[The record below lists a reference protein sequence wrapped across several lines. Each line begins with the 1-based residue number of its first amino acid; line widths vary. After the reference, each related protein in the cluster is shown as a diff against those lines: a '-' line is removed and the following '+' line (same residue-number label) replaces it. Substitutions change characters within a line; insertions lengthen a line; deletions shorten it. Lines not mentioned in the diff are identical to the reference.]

1 MILDGSMGALL
12 QSRKLP
18 DGYAPDLWNLE
29 NPQAIESVH
38 REYIDAGSDIVL
50 TNTFGATSLRL
61 GEYGAAAQLREI
73 NEAAVSIARR
83 AAAGRA
89 VLVAGDIGP
98 SGTTVEPF
106 GDLPFE
112 QAVALFREQARA
124 LLDAGVDLFAIETM
138 FDLSEAKAALIAVRE
153 VAPDLP
159 VIAHMTY
166 NQRGVT
172 DTGATPESAAVVL
185 EACGADVIGVNCSVG
200 PEDMLEVVGRLGRAT
215 SLPLCVQP
223 NAGLP
228 VLRNGRSV
236 FPQGPDEMAP
246 FARPFVER
254 GAAIVGGCCGSVP
267 EYIRRIARE
276 IKGVVPPRTQREPG
290 VWLASRS
297 RVLCIGPGAPFAVVG
312 ERINPTGRKKVS
324 ESIREGRTDLIVAD
338 ARKQAE
344 GHASALDVNVGVPLV
359 DEADMMRKAV
369 IAIQNA
375 VDLPLVLDSSYVEA
389 LEAGMRAYP
398 GRALVN
404 SVDPDPEKADKLLPL
419 IKRFGSAVIGMLAEA
434 EVPEKAADRLRNAE
448 KILRAC
454 EKHGIPRDWVV
465 FDCLSL
471 TVSAAPVAAAQT
483 LDTIRAVVRDLGC
496 STIIGLSNVSFG
508 LPGRQAV
515 HNTFLAQAIGNG
527 LDAAICNATDD
538 NLWEVAHAASLFAG
552 RDPGCRRYIDLAVEL
567 DERRKRDKALLQ
579 AAKEGKLLETVG
591 EAGNDQ
597 GPRAPTPRTTRDLLH
612 AAVVEG
618 DRDAVQRL
626 TRHALDEGLEPIDL
640 FMNVL
645 TPAIRELGDLFGAG
659 KKFIPHL
666 IASADAMKA
675 GVAILMPLLE
685 ASGSVE
691 KKGTIVLATV
701 KGDIHDIGKN
711 IVGLM
716 LRNFGYEVHDL
727 GRNVPTETVLE
738 EAARHGAQ
746 IIGLSALMTTTMMR
760 MKDVIDEVR
769 KRGLPH
775 VVVIGGAVTTPSF
788 AQEIGAD
795 GYGRDVGDVVNVA
808 EKAMELYRARF
819 GQGAS
824 ATK

>member
-1 MILDGSMGALL
+1 MGALL
-12 QSRKLP
+12 QSRNLP

-29 NPQAIESVH
+29 NPGAIEAVH
-38 REYIDAGSDIVL
+38 REYIEAGADIVL
-50 TNTFGATSLRL
+50 TNTFGASSLRL
-61 GEYGAAAQLREI
+61 AEYDAAGRLHAI
-73 NEAAVSIARR
+73 NEAAVAIARR
-83 AAAGRA
+83 AAAGRP

-98 SGTTVEPF
+98 SGTTIQPF
-106 GDLPFE
+106 GELPFE
-112 QAVALFREQARA
+112 EAVALFREQARA

-172 DTGATPESAAVVL
+172 DTGASPEAAAVVL

-200 PEDMLEVVGRLGRAT
+200 PEDMLEVVGRMSRAT
-215 SLPLCVQP
+215 TLPLCVQP

-228 VLRNGRSV
+228 VLRSGRSV
-236 FPQGPDEMAP
+236 FPLGPDEMVP
-246 FARPFVER
+246 FARQFVDR
-254 GAAIVGGCCGSVP
+254 GAAIVGGCCGTVP
-267 EYIRRIARE
+267 AYIRSIAAE
-276 IKGVVPPRTQREPG
+276 VKGVPPARTHRDDG
-290 VWLASRS
+290 VWLTSRS
-297 RVLCIGPGAPFAVVG
+297 RVLRIGQGAPFTIIG
-312 ERINPTGRKKVS
+312 ERINPTGRKKMS
-324 ESIREGRTDLIVAD
+324 DAIREGRTDLIVAD
-338 ARKQAE
+338 ARKQAD

-359 DEADMMRKAV
+359 DEADMMRRAV
-369 IAIQNA
+369 VAIQNA

-404 SVDPDPEKADKLLPL
+404 SVDPDPDKAARLLPL
-419 IKRFGSAVIGMLAEA
+419 VKRFGCAVIGMLAEA
-434 EVPEKAADRLRNAE
+434 EVPESATDRVRNAE
-448 KILRAC
+448 KILRLC
-454 EKHGIPRDWVV
+454 EQHGIPRDWVV

-471 TVSAAPVAAAQT
+471 TVSAAPIAAAQT
-483 LDTIRAVVRDLGC
+483 LDTIRSVARDLGC
-496 STIIGLSNVSFG
+496 ATVIGLSNVSFG

-527 LDAAICNATDD
+527 LDAAICNATDES
-538 NLWEVAHAASLFAG
+538 LWEIVHAASLFAG
-552 RDPGCRRYIDLAVEL
+552 RDPGCRRYIDLAVRLE
-567 DERRKRDKALLQ
+567 DQRKRDKALLK
-579 AAKEGKLLETVG
+579 AAREGKTG
-591 EAGNDQ
+591 EIDGQPSSDAAATA
-597 GPRAPTPRTTRDLLH
+597 APIARTTRELLY
-612 AAVVEG
+612 AAVLEG
-618 DRDAVQRL
+618 DRDGVQHL
-626 TRHALDEGLEPIDL
+626 TRRCLDEGMDPLDL
-640 FMNVL
+640 FVNVL

-691 KKGTIVLATV
+691 KKGTVVLATV

-727 GRNVPTETVLE
+727 GRNVPTEEVLDR
-738 EAARHGAQ
+738 AARHGAQ

-760 MKDVIDEVR
+760 MKDVVDEVR
-769 KRGLPH
+769 RRGAQH
-775 VVVIGGAVTTPSF
+775 VVIIGGAVTTPSF
-788 AQEIGAD
+788 AREIGAD
-795 GYGRDVGDVVNVA
+795 GHGKDVGDVVSVA
-808 EKAMELYRARF
+808 EAAMQLYRERF
-819 GQGAS
+819 GA
-824 ATK
+824 